1 MKISTKGRYSL
12 MLLLDL
18 AERQSEGFV
27 ALKDI
32 SLRLGISKKYLEQLV
47 PRLSGVLQA
56 NRGPKGGYMLA
67 RPPEACTVGEVLRL
81 TEGELCPVPPQEDNP
96 LWQGLRQAVNNYLNS
111 VTLQDLLDQKSQSN
125 ADNYHI

>member
-18 AERQSEGFV
+18 AERQGEGFV

-32 SLRLGISKKYLEQLV
+32 SDRCGISKKYLEQLV
-47 PRLSGVLQA
+47 PLLTGMLQA

-67 RPPEACTVGEVLRL
+67 RPAAQITTGEVLRL
-81 TEGELCPVPPQEDNP
+81 TEGELCPVPPQEDSP
-96 LWQGLRQAVNNYLNS
+96 LWRGLRQAVNDYLDS
-111 VTLQDLLDQKSQSN
+111 VSLQDLLDQKKQAG
-125 ADNYHI
+125 ADEYYI